1 MSVEDVFSIA
11 GRGTVATGR
20 VEAGKIRTGD
30 EIEIVGMK
38 EAQMTTCTGVEM
50 FHKMLEYGQAGDNL
64 GALLRG
70 VKRED
75 VNRGQILCEPGSVTQ
90 HTKFEAAAYVLTKE
104 EGGRHK
110 PFFSKYRPQFYFRT
124 ADVTGEVILAEDG
137 AMVMP
142 GDDATLQVELIHP
155 VPMEPGLRFA
165 MREGGRTIGSGVVS
179 SITE

>member
-1 MSVEDVFSIA
+1 MEMLSWAAAFYKVFVRWCRFNCYVALTLSPYRSHYPSSSVRSFFHPPYLFPIVFL
-11 GRGTVATGR
+11 
-20 VEAGKIRTGD
+20 
-30 EIEIVGMK
+30 
-38 EAQMTTCTGVEM
+38 Q
-50 FHKMLEYGQAGDNL
+50 
-64 GALLRG
+64 
-70 VKRED
+70 
-75 VNRGQILCEPGSVTQ
+75 
-90 HTKFEAAAYVLTKE
+90 FEAAAYVLTKE

>member
-1 MSVEDVFSIA
+1 MDMLSWAAAFYKVCVWSWRFNCFPAPTLSPYRPHKSVILGPFFALPIFP
-11 GRGTVATGR
+11 
-20 VEAGKIRTGD
+20 I
-30 EIEIVGMK
+30 IVV
-38 EAQMTTCTGVEM
+38 Q
-50 FHKMLEYGQAGDNL
+50 
-64 GALLRG
+64 
-70 VKRED
+70 
-75 VNRGQILCEPGSVTQ
+75 
-90 HTKFEAAAYVLTKE
+90 FEAAAYVLTKE